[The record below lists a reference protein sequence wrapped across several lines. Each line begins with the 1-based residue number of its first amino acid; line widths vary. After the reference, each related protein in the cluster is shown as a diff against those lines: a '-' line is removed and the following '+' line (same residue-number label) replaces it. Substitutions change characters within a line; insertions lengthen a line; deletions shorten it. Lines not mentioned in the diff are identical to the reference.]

1 MHIAEDMF
9 NRLWKMKP
17 FISTDTVVIKDDEV
31 LLVRRAIEPF
41 RDQWVLPGGLMDIG
55 EKIEQTA
62 VREVREE
69 TGFDVKLLKLI
80 GVYSGP
86 HRDPR
91 GTTAAVCF
99 LAEIIGKAGDHD
111 HEISEV
117 KFFPLDELP
126 NRMGFDHRD
135 MIRDALKVYGKR

>member
-17 FISTDTVVIKDDEV
+17 FVTADTVVIRDNSV
-31 LLVRRAIEPF
+31 LMVRRATEPF
-41 RDQWVLPGGLMDIG
+41 RDYWVLPGGLMDIG
-55 EKIEQTA
+55 ESIEQCA
-62 VREVREE
+62 VRETREE
-69 TGFDVKLLKLI
+69 TGFDIRLLKLVGI
-80 GVYSGP
+80 YSGT

-91 GTTAAVCF
+91 GTTASACF
-99 LAEIIGKAGDHD
+99 LAEVTGKSGDHD

-126 NRMGFDHRD
+126 DKIGFDHRD
-135 MIRDALKVYGKR
+135 MVRDALKVYGKR